1 MTSSVVK
8 NAQIS
13 SRNIACCSLL
23 TIASSMVRVSIM
35 DESQVAYE
43 ILAYLSK
50 NPDAQDTIDGIVEW
64 WLLAQHIER
73 HVAKVKSALADLV
86 DRGLILERTSTDS
99 RVYYCLN
106 RRREKEIA
114 EILAR
119 VSATQT
125 GRL

>member
-1 MTSSVVK
+1 
-8 NAQIS
+8 
-13 SRNIACCSLL
+13 
-23 TIASSMVRVSIM
+23 MVRVSIM